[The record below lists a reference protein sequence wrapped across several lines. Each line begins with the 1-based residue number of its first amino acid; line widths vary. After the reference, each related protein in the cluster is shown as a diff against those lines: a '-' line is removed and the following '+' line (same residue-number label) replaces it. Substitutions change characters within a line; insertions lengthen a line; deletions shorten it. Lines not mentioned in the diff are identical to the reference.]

1 MIVCICRVKINMR
14 YFLYG
19 GFFLCLIL
27 AVFIFVYELTIYRFF
42 YLKEGTVTTI
52 YAFDKYPVF
61 SRTEKTKLSHW
72 ISTFSS
78 KMPDKFIL
86 IGMRKNYNRYYIKAY
101 GCYRELYEL
110 YLQQTI
116 DKSSL
121 PMQKITNV
129 LLRYK
134 NYLLPYPKVIN
145 HTNSYLVY
153 LKIFGLILV
162 GIAFLLLNYKL
173 NNMRQFHVSGHPKCT
188 SKGHLKM
195 HHL

>member
-1 MIVCICRVKINMR
+1 
-14 YFLYG
+14 
-19 GFFLCLIL
+19 
-27 AVFIFVYELTIYRFF
+27 
-42 YLKEGTVTTI
+42 
-52 YAFDKYPVF
+52 
-61 SRTEKTKLSHW
+61 
-72 ISTFSS
+72 
-78 KMPDKFIL
+78 
-86 IGMRKNYNRYYIKAY
+86 MRKNYNRYYIKAY

-173 NNMRQFHVSGHPKCT
+173 NNMRQFQKYLVPKNE
-188 SKGHLKM
+188 KNDNIKK
-195 HHL
+195 